1 MTRSRCITLTAL
13 IALALAMWPGRL
25 ESAAGVIADQVEE
38 DWEVIVNT
46 PDQAAV
52 GPQLTTTMSPTG
64 TNRIPFVAFNL
75 NYRDNPFQAGGLQL
89 QVWNPTVVLDSDSH
103 STAVLNTPGE
113 TITWTQRMRIEGG
126 SLFYEVRHG
135 HSQTWGDFGGESQ
148 LAVHITST
156 LTDLSAYDPDVSA
169 SNSGAGW
176 MGNRVTSMTLK
187 QVRYYTNGSLIQ
199 TDTHP
204 RDCSLTP

>member
-1 MTRSRCITLTAL
+1 MNRTRCLTLTAL
-13 IALALAMWPGRL
+13 IALTLAAWPARL
-25 ESAAGVIADQVEE
+25 ESAAGVVADQVEE

-75 NYRDNPFQAGGLQL
+75 NYRDNPFQAGGLQV
-89 QVWNPTVVLDSDSH
+89 QVWNPTVVLASDSQKW
-103 STAVLNTPGE
+103 SVLNTPGE
-113 TITWTQRMRIEGG
+113 AITWTQRMRVEGG
-126 SLFYEVRHG
+126 NLFYEVRHG
-135 HSQTWGDFGGESQ
+135 RSQTWGDFGGDDQ
-148 LAVHITST
+148 LDVHISTT

-187 QVRYYTNGSLIQ
+187 QVRYYRNGSLIQ
-199 TDTHP
+199 TDSQP